1 MDGQTSAVALVKR
14 PTPSGAKGRLPYLS
28 CAVSL
33 FELGCEVHT
42 VSFLL

>member
-1 MDGQTSAVALVKR
+1 MDGPTSAAALVKR
-14 PTPSGAKGRLPYLS
+14 PTPSGVKGRLADLS

-33 FELGCEVHT
+33 FGLGCEVHT